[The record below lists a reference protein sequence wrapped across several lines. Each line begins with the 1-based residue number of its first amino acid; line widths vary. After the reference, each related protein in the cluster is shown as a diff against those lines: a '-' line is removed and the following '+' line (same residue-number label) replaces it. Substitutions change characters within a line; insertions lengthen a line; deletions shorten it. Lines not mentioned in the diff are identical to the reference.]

1 MGRILRSGGL
11 LYFVILI
18 VLAVVL
24 VNMLSRGNPDVRELD
39 SQEWQTAV
47 QDKTLVADEPETSED
62 RLTVYDED
70 QTVRGLI
77 NRGEGQ
83 PVKFEHSYT
92 QLTDVADQLDEA
104 NIAYTVDPQNT
115 GFWLTLLGTLAP
127 ILLIVLFFILFMS
140 SMQGGGNRVM
150 SFGKSRARR
159 MTKDSPKVTFSDVA
173 GAEEAVQELTEIKE
187 FLESPQKFQ
196 KLGARIPKGA
206 LLVGPPG
213 TGKTLLARAVA
224 GEAGVPF
231 FSISGS
237 DFVEMFVG
245 VGASRVRDLFEQAKQ
260 NSPCIIFMDEIDAVG
275 R

>member
-39 SQEWQTAV
+39 SQEWQQAV
-47 QDKTLVADEPETSED
+47 QDGRLVTDEPETSED
-62 RLTVYDED
+62 RLTVFDED
-70 QTVRGLI
+70 QTVRGLVETTG
-77 NRGEGQ
+77 GER
-83 PVKFEHSYT
+83 VNFEHSYT
-92 QLTDVADQLDEA
+92 QLTDVASQLDEE
-104 NIAYTVDPQNT
+104 NIAYDVDPQNT

-127 ILLIVLFFILFMS
+127 ILLIVLFFVLFMS

-150 SFGKSRARR
+150 SFGKSRARK

-196 KLGARIPKGA
+196 KLGAR
-206 LLVGPPG
+206 
-213 TGKTLLARAVA
+213 
-224 GEAGVPF
+224 
-231 FSISGS
+231 
-237 DFVEMFVG
+237 
-245 VGASRVRDLFEQAKQ
+245 
-260 NSPCIIFMDEIDAVG
+260 
-275 R
+275 

>member
-1 MGRILRSGGL
+1 LRSGGL

-24 VNMLSRGNPDVRELD
+24 VNMLSRGSTDVVDLN
-39 SQEWQTAV
+39 SQQWNQAV
-47 QDKTLVADEPETSED
+47 KNKTFVTDVPKTSENY
-62 RLTVYDED
+62 LTIFDED
-70 QTVRGLI
+70 QTVK
-77 NRGEGQ
+77 GQ
-83 PVKFEHSYT
+83 LKTDKGDNKKFEYSYT
-92 QLTDVADQLDEA
+92 QLTDVAGQLDKA
-104 NIAYTVDPQNT
+104 DVPYSVDPQNT

-159 MTKDSPKVTFSDVA
+159 MTKDQPKVTFADVA
-173 GAEEAVQELTEIKE
+173 GTDEAVQELTEIKE

-213 TGKTLLARAVA
+213 TGKTLLAR
-224 GEAGVPF
+224 P
-231 FSISGS
+231 
-237 DFVEMFVG
+237 
-245 VGASRVRDLFEQAKQ
+245 
-260 NSPCIIFMDEIDAVG
+260 
-275 R
+275 